1 MGGFQWCRAGDVVVV
16 ERVSVVMAVLLIVVG
31 VVVLVLFWGGWVLV

>member
-1 MGGFQWCRAGDVVVV
+1 MVV